1 MLSVIDLS
9 CHRGERRLF
18 SGVCFQLKAGTCLHL
33 EGDNGV
39 GKTSLLRQISG
50 LSPVSAGQ
58 VDWCGQ
64 PIADNES
71 FRAQRIYL
79 GHNLA
84 LKDDLSAMENLQ
96 FDAAIEGQAVD
107 PDKVLGALKSLG
119 LKGREHLPVR
129 VLSQGQ
135 KRRAALARLL
145 TRQASLWIL
154 DEPVVALDMPAQ
166 AAVAGVLKAHLEKGG
181 TVLFTSHQPLTMAIP
196 SASITSYR
204 LQG

>member
-18 SGVCFQLKAGTCLHL
+18 SGVGFQLNAGTCLHL

-39 GKTSLLRQISG
+39 GKTSLLRQVSG
-50 LSPVSAGQ
+50 LSPVTVGQ
-58 VDWCGQ
+58 IEWCGQ

-79 GHNLA
+79 GHHLA
-84 LKDDLSAMENLQ
+84 LKDDLSAIENLQ
-96 FDAAIEGQAVD
+96 IDAAIAGQAVD
-107 PDKVLGALKSLG
+107 PDKVFSALKSLG

-135 KRRAALARLL
+135 KRRAAIARLL
-145 TRQASLWIL
+145 IRQATLWIL
-154 DEPVVALDMPAQ
+154 DEPVVALDVPAQ
-166 AAVAGVLKAHLEKGG
+166 AAVGRVLKAHLDEGG
-181 TVLFTSHQPLTMAIP
+181 MVLFTSHQPLPMAIP
-196 SASITSYR
+196 STFITSYR